1 MAGGAET
8 PKYRSVARHRS
19 LPSTPTGHGY
29 ILRHSSSNSDGFHG
43 LGWLDKLGYA

>member
-19 LPSTPTGHGY
+19 LPSTPTGHGD
-29 ILRHSSSNSDGFHG
+29 ILRHSSLEF
-43 LGWLDKLGYA
+43 GWFPWFRMA